1 MVPVAV
7 LPETA
12 GTLSLLEWHDA
23 EGNAQRVAWRSENG
37 SAPPKRI
44 VLADDQLAA
53 DVAYRLAAEGT
64 GLLWTGDFQN
74 ARQLLQALAR
84 RLDRSGPGKSQTD
97 AAFPQRFHLH
107 RQRQAQRARILG
119 MLIVP
124 LEADYRIALRRA
136 PDVVAAC
143 TQAYGPALPGQPKA
157 WVSLREVQGLIGA
170 SEWRKKGVPVPALG
184 LDVSGQ
190 PRHIHPYHGV
200 FSPLRGEYLALV
212 RDAVWPAA
220 GNGQAPTQAFDI
232 GAGTGVLS
240 ALLALRGV
248 PRVVAT
254 DVNDKALACAR
265 FNLERLGLNGPV
277 ELLEQDMFPAG
288 RAALVVCNPPWLPGK
303 PSSLIEQGI
312 YDPQSGM
319 LRGFLAG
326 LRDHLAEDGEGWLIL
341 SDFAE
346 HLGLRSRDELLA
358 WIAESGLRVA
368 GRDDVRPV
376 HAKSQDATD
385 PLFAARQQE
394 VTSLWRLVPA

>member
-1 MVPVAV
+1 
-7 LPETA
+7 
-12 GTLSLLEWHDA
+12 
-23 EGNAQRVAWRSENG
+23 
-37 SAPPKRI
+37 
-44 VLADDQLAA
+44 
-53 DVAYRLAAEGT
+53 
-64 GLLWTGDFQN
+64 
-74 ARQLLQALAR
+74 
-84 RLDRSGPGKSQTD
+84 
-97 AAFPQRFHLH
+97 
-107 RQRQAQRARILG
+107 
-119 MLIVP
+119 
-124 LEADYRIALRRA
+124 
-136 PDVVAAC
+136 
-143 TQAYGPALPGQPKA
+143 
-157 WVSLREVQGLIGA
+157 
-170 SEWRKKGVPVPALG
+170 
-184 LDVSGQ
+184 
-190 PRHIHPYHGV
+190 
-200 FSPLRGEYLALV
+200 
-212 RDAVWPAA
+212 
-220 GNGQAPTQAFDI
+220 
-232 GAGTGVLS
+232 VLS

-254 DVNDKALACAR
+254 DGNDKALACAR